1 MAKNTSPKLRLI
13 VWAVPPGKD
22 FENLVTI
29 RGKARSILAE
39 KFPLNLICRIITIN
53 SNTGKEGKIMIK
65 DDRNY
70 HQRLQEFCDCYLE
83 TDPKKE
89 LEKAANGISGDPSG
103 DLDELALKFLG
114 LGIFYGASEKA
125 KKISIERSN
134 EGKVLFSVESRG
146 RYQLPS
152 PGVQV
157 ADRIISIARSI
168 THIDEAKGKEPVS
181 LGLRNDRIDLTFQF
195 DRKKS
200 GEAFSILFP
209 KL

>member
-1 MAKNTSPKLRLI
+1 
-13 VWAVPPGKD
+13 
-22 FENLVTI
+22 
-29 RGKARSILAE
+29 
-39 KFPLNLICRIITIN
+39 
-53 SNTGKEGKIMIK
+53 MIK

-89 LEKAANGISGDPSG
+89 LEKAAQGISGDPGG

-114 LGIFYGASEKA
+114 LGIFYGATEKA
-125 KKISIERSN
+125 KKISIERSM
-134 EGKVLFSVESRG
+134 EGKVLFSVESKG
-146 RYQLPS
+146 KYQLPPPS
-152 PGVQV
+152 FQV

-181 LGLRNDRIDLTFQF
+181 FGLRNDRLDLTFQF

>member
-1 MAKNTSPKLRLI
+1 MSSEAVLPDPFQVQGRLDQARDDNLSLLNLTPWI
-13 VWAVPPGKD
+13 ITFNSNDREEGKD
-22 FENLVTI
+22 
-29 RGKARSILAE
+29 
-39 KFPLNLICRIITIN
+39 
-53 SNTGKEGKIMIK
+53 MIK

-89 LEKAANGISGDPSG
+89 LEKAAQGMSGDPSG

-114 LGIFYGASEKA
+114 LGIFYGATEKA
-125 KKISIERSN
+125 KKISFDRS
-134 EGKVLFSVESRG
+134 EDGKVLFSVESRG
-146 RYQLPS
+146 KYQLPPPS
-152 PGVQV
+152 VQV
-157 ADRIISIARSI
+157 ADRIISIGRSI

-181 LGLRNDRIDLTFQF
+181 FGLRNDRLDLTFQF

-200 GEAFSILFP
+200 GESFSILFP